1 MACELQH
8 KKYRKVDMVN
18 DMLIFYQPL
27 VSPTAVELELRDEN
41 SVILGRSLAVEK
53 VFERVLPR
61 VKLLYTCFKTWL

>member
-1 MACELQH
+1 MELHH

-18 DMLIFYQPL
+18 DMLIFYQPS
-27 VSPTAVELELRDEN
+27 VSPTAVELELHPDEN

-61 VKLLYTCFKTWL
+61 VKLLYTCFKTWF